1 MYVLFAQ
8 DSNLRS
14 SQWTEESEAKFKNTM
29 ETNYATDF
37 LMDRGIEI
45 IDNALKQDL
54 PFAVM
59 ISIPEPHSPNVVRPV
74 SELYDIMYDL
84 LRYRLFVALI
94 SHTNYTAV

>member
-59 ISIPEPHSPNVVRPV
+59 ISIPDPHSPNVVRPV
-74 SELYDIMYDL
+74 SEPYDSI
-84 LRYRLFVALI
+84 
-94 SHTNYTAV
+94 